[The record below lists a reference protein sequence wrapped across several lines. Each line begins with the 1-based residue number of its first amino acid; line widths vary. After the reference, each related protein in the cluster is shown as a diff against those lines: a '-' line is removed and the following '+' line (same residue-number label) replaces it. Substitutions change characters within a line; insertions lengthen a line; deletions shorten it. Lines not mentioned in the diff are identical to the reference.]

1 MADGVPAPPGTVQ
14 APDPSIGTGT
24 GPSSDVA
31 SGLGPGRVV
40 LVGAGPGDVEL
51 LTCKAARLI
60 GEADWLV
67 HDALVQPEVL
77 ALARRARIIAVGKRA
92 GNPSAR
98 QSSINQILLD
108 CAQRGGLTVRQIGRA
123 HV

>member
-1 MADGVPAPPGTVQ
+1 MADGIPFPSGTVQ
-14 APDPSIGTGT
+14 APDPSIDTGT
-24 GPSSDVA
+24 GLFGDRA
-31 SGLGPGRVV
+31 SGLGPGRVA

-77 ALARRARIIAVGKRA
+77 GIFPYLVVVCNFLFLPRRCCPG
-92 GNPSAR
+92 
-98 QSSINQILLD
+98 SSG
-108 CAQRGGLTVRQIGRA
+108 RG
-123 HV
+123 